1 MDRLAD
7 PRMEYYSQTYAN
19 SVMWDTS
26 IINETALKDKTVIV
40 YAEQGF
46 GDIIQF
52 SRYIPRLR
60 KLCGHVLFHCP
71 KELHRLFDC
80 LGVELLDKD
89 NPDLPP
95 HDFHILSLELPF
107 VLAPEETP
115 SPYLMVYE
123 SEWLID
129 FKDKTKIGIM
139 WESGTMSDNSAI
151 RNCPMD
157 HFKQLQT
164 DKTVLF
170 SLQKE
175 IKDPKLIC
183 EDMVVYG
190 AQLEDFYDTA
200 KLINAMD
207 FVVSVDTA
215 VLHLSG
221 ALGKKTFGIFNK
233 EHDPRW
239 DLGNWYPFTAVK
251 AKEPNDWANVLKTVK
266 AMSGI

>member
-1 MDRLAD
+1 MDRLVD
-7 PRMEYYSQTYAN
+7 PRMEYYKDTYSQ
-19 SVMWDTS
+19 SVMWDGQAS
-26 IINETALKDKTVIV
+26 LIDKTVIV

-52 SRYIPRLR
+52 SRYIPRL
-60 KLCGHVLFHCP
+60 KSLCGKLFYHCP
-71 KELHRLFDC
+71 KELHRLFAC
-80 LGVELLDKD
+80 LGVELLDKN

-95 HDFHILSLELPF
+95 HDFHVLSLELPF
-107 VLAPEETP
+107 VLAPEEAK

-123 SEWLID
+123 SEWLPD
-129 FKDKTKIGIM
+129 FKDKTKIGIV
-139 WESGTMSDNSAI
+139 WESGTLSDNAPA
-151 RNCPMD
+151 RNCPME
-157 HFKQLQT
+157 HFKLLQ
-164 DKTVLF
+164 KENTVLF

-175 IKDPKLIC
+175 IRDPSLIC

-207 FVVSVDTA
+207 FVASVDTA
-215 VLHLSG
+215 VLHLAG
-221 ALGKKTFGIFNK
+221 ALGKTTYGLFNK

-239 DLGNWYPFTAVK
+239 DLGNWYPIVAIK
-251 AKEPNDWANVLKTVK
+251 AKEDNDWAKVLKTVK